1 MRTEKTL
8 HKSFTMPF
16 LCWRGVV
23 GFFLF
28 TLFLYSCSE
37 SVSYSTST
45 SDKIAFSEDTVRF
58 DTLISTIGSATKTMS
73 VYNRNKDA
81 LRITHVQLG
90 KGLSSPFRV
99 NVDGQYLY
107 GGVGEDFEIR
117 KNDSIVVRI
126 EVTPPQVGS
135 NEILTFSDVLTFRL
149 ESGIVQ
155 NVVLTAGSIDAYIIH
170 GFVIDC
176 DSTLFADKPYVIY
189 DSLVVH
195 PAAKLTLLPGTRLL
209 FHDGASMEVYGSVD
223 AEGTLDKPV
232 IFRGDRMDHMFDY
245 LLYDNTPN
253 RWEGINL
260 HRGSKNNI
268 FVNCDIHSGSYG
280 IICDST
286 TVEENLLYIEN
297 TIIHNLGG
305 DGLRLNNC
313 VAQVVNS
320 QISNTLGTCVYIFGG
335 AYQFLHCTIAQ
346 FYPFDADRGDAL
358 YIANQVDGNYRDLYY
373 SYFVNCV
380 ITGYG
385 DDVIMGSIVEGQD
398 YTCDYL
404 FHHCYLNTVVSED
417 TTRFSRIIYD
427 TEDQPLQG
435 SDNFQTIDTHN
446 FIYDF
451 TPDSL
456 STIRSLADT
465 TYVGDFIFDRLG
477 RSRMADGA
485 PDAGCYEYVE
495 P

>member
-135 NEILTFSDVLTFRL
+135 DEILTFSDVLTFRL

-170 GFVIDC
+170 GLVIDC
-176 DSTLFADKPYVIY
+176 DSILFADKPYVIY

-195 PAAKLTLLPGTRLL
+195 PATKLTLLPGTRLL

-260 HRGSKNNI
+260 HRGS
-268 FVNCDIHSGSYG
+268 
-280 IICDST
+280 
-286 TVEENLLYIEN
+286 
-297 TIIHNLGG
+297 
-305 DGLRLNNC
+305 
-313 VAQVVNS
+313 
-320 QISNTLGTCVYIFGG
+320 
-335 AYQFLHCTIAQ
+335 
-346 FYPFDADRGDAL
+346 
-358 YIANQVDGNYRDLYY
+358 
-373 SYFVNCV
+373 
-380 ITGYG
+380 
-385 DDVIMGSIVEGQD
+385 
-398 YTCDYL
+398 
-404 FHHCYLNTVVSED
+404 
-417 TTRFSRIIYD
+417 
-427 TEDQPLQG
+427 
-435 SDNFQTIDTHN
+435 
-446 FIYDF
+446 
-451 TPDSL
+451 
-456 STIRSLADT
+456 
-465 TYVGDFIFDRLG
+465 
-477 RSRMADGA
+477 
-485 PDAGCYEYVE
+485 
-495 P
+495 